1 MSIVNII
8 ILLMM
13 AMVDLVNTSITYFIV
28 CLFSF
33 VLFGIGIRAVVV
45 DAGGASMISA
55 GRFWKGCCR
64 SGRWWSWIIPRIVHN
79 ISSTTLR
86 HDWMSS
92 DDRRVLWYAMAMIV
106 GDVLRVSDIVLVTVS
121 LASGRKRV
129 CLLFAR

>member
-1 MSIVNII
+1 
-8 ILLMM
+8 MM
-13 AMVDLVNTSITYFIV
+13 AMLMMTVVDH
-28 CLFSF
+28 LFHCFVSF
-33 VLFGIGIRAVVV
+33 VLFGIRAVVV

-106 GDVLRVSDIVLVTVS
+106 GDVLR
-121 LASGRKRV
+121 
-129 CLLFAR
+129 

>member
-45 DAGGASMISA
+45 DAGGRLNASMTVLE
-55 GRFWKGCCR
+55 
-64 SGRWWSWIIPRIVHN
+64 RWWSWIIPRIVHN

-106 GDVLRVSDIVLVTVS
+106 GDVLR
-121 LASGRKRV
+121 
-129 CLLFAR
+129 